1 MMIRSSHPW
10 LLAITFLAAAV
21 FAAGQP
27 TSDSSVSRPLP
38 ETSGAAA
45 QRAHSDGKLDL
56 GAPFDVEMKATVG
69 KDGRFDPASIVF
81 TRSDGDARMTEL
93 VKNYLATIDQ
103 SGYTRY
109 LTDIG
114 SSEIAV
120 RARQDNSLFNATV
133 TSETSGALRAIA
145 VKTMASTMI
154 SLLRTQKDHANASEA
169 DRRDL
174 TLLNGTTASSS
185 GRSVIIALELPKATF
200 REMVEKELK
209 K

>member
-1 MMIRSSHPW
+1 MIRASHSW
-10 LLAITFLAAAV
+10 LLAISLLAAAFSAV
-21 FAAGQP
+21 GQA
-27 TSDSSVSRPLP
+27 TSDSNGYKSLP
-38 ETSGAAA
+38 DKHAAA
-45 QRAHSDGKLDL
+45 AKRAYSAGKLDL

-81 TRSDGDARMTEL
+81 TRSEGDAGMTEL
-93 VKNYLATIDQ
+93 VKNYLTTIDQ

-109 LTDIG
+109 LADIG
-114 SSEIAV
+114 ASEIVV
-120 RARQDNSLFNATV
+120 RARQDSSLFNATV
-133 TSETSGALRAIA
+133 TSEMSNTLRAMT

-154 SLLRTQKDHANASEA
+154 SILRTQKDNTNASEA

>member
-1 MMIRSSHPW
+1 MIRASHSW
-10 LLAITFLAAAV
+10 LLAISLLAAAFSAV
-21 FAAGQP
+21 GQA
-27 TSDSSVSRPLP
+27 TSDSNGHKSLP
-38 ETSGAAA
+38 DKPAAA
-45 QRAHSDGKLDL
+45 AKRAYSAGKLDL

-81 TRSDGDARMTEL
+81 TRSEGDAGMTEL
-93 VKNYLATIDQ
+93 VKNYLTTIDQ

-109 LTDIG
+109 LADIG
-114 SSEIAV
+114 ASEIVV
-120 RARQDNSLFNATV
+120 RARQDSSLFNATV
-133 TSETSGALRAIA
+133 TSEMSNTLRAMT

-154 SLLRTQKDHANASEA
+154 SILRTQKDNTNASEA